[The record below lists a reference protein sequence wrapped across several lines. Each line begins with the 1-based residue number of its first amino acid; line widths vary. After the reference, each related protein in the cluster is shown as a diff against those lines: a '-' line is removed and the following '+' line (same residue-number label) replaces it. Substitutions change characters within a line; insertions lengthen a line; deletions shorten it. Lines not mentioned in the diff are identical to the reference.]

1 MPKTSFHHS
10 ELWPASRQKR
20 PRKPDNELW
29 LSTACHRTHRHLF
42 EYIQET
48 IKKSRPLST
57 TTPNILSI
65 PTNPPISPGQPP
77 EKFTRTELLRG
88 NLGEANLSLC
98 RHFRARLLET

>member
-10 ELWPASRQKR
+10 ELWPER
-20 PRKPDNELW
+20 PRKPDYELW
-29 LSTACHRTHRHLF
+29 LSTAWHQTHRHLF

-65 PTNPPISPGQPP
+65 PTNPPILRRQPP
-77 EKFTRTELLRG
+77 EKFTRTELLPCQSG

-98 RHFRARLLET
+98 RHLWTRLLET